1 MQRRLFI
8 RRLSVQGLIA
18 LILVGALT
26 ISQAAGPAIGV
37 AIANGSFQVDNS
49 QVYGNTTLFDGA
61 TVQTGKVSSRLQLKN
76 GANVSL
82 GENSLATIFDQRMTL
97 ERGLGEVAASS
108 SYRMEARTLRI
119 SPVDTKAIARVKLE
133 GKKQVLVSAVNGPVR
148 VFNESGLLVANVE
161 RGMALLFTP
170 QAAQPSAFQ
179 MSGCLLQTADGKFL
193 LVDPNQTVELRGS
206 DLAQEANNRVEVT
219 GTAFLSAPPV
229 PPASQVVQVSSMKRT
244 EAGGCQEA
252 IEKVESAGVRVVKP
266 GPNASPSLPH
276 VAKTSHTGIYV
287 GVGVAAAAAVG
298 IGVGLSGGKKNTS
311 P

>member
-1 MQRRLFI
+1 MQ
-8 RRLSVQGLIA
+8 SVQDLIA
-18 LILVGALT
+18 LILVGSLT

-37 AIANGSFQVDNS
+37 AMANGSFQVDSS

-61 TVQTGKVSSRLQLKN
+61 TIQTEKASSRLKLNN
-76 GANVSL
+76 GAKMSL
-82 GENSLATIFDQRMTL
+82 GENSRAMIFDKRMRL
-97 ERGLGEVAASS
+97 ERGLGEVGASS

-119 SPVDTKAIARVKLE
+119 SPGDTKAIARVKLE
-133 GKKQVLVSAVNGPVR
+133 GDKQVLVSAVNGPVR
-148 VFNESGLLVANVE
+148 VFNDSGLLVANVE

-206 DLAQEANNRVEVT
+206 DLAQETNNRVEVK
-219 GTAFLSAPPV
+219 GTAYRSAPPI
-229 PPASQVVQVSSMKRT
+229 PPASQVVQVDSIQRT
-244 EAGGCQEA
+244 DVGGCLEA
-252 IEKVESAGVRVVKP
+252 INKVESAGVKLVKP
-266 GPNASPSLPH
+266 GPTVSPTLPQ

-298 IGVGLSGGKKNTS
+298 IGVGLSGGKKSTS